1 MYSYIYILVYT
12 FIIIYSNISYCYLN
26 SNIPIDFSLYLVSLL
41 PSLLFAD
48 IYVGIEQVRFFRTT
62 M

>member
-1 MYSYIYILVYT
+1 MVYT